1 MIVGVEMIRAIA
13 NNYMQN
19 QLDAIASFQC
29 GQKKP
34 ASPEK
39 YDKLFADL
47 REPLPKPCSSR

>member
-19 QLDAIASFQC
+19 QLGAIASFQC

-39 YDKLFADL
+39 YDKLFGDL